1 MMRLIR
7 SGPRRRGLW
16 LAALAAGAA
25 LAASAVPRGRVQDA
39 VPQPGGTLRVR
50 GFAEAGKPDL
60 DPASGRWVF
69 VTEQIYDGLVWL
81 DEKLQPT
88 PRLAQYWTIS
98 KDGRTYV
105 FDLRPG
111 VRFHNGDVLTSEDV
125 KFSLER
131 LLRRETNSPVRD
143 YFLARIAG
151 AREFADGKAAGVAG
165 FRCPTSATFEIQ
177 WLNPEVSALTL
188 LSLSFCKILPR
199 TAVQAGGPSFFYR
212 PAGTGAF
219 KFDSYVLSPKGEI
232 MGVRMERNPDYYG
245 RKAYLEAIEFSPFY
259 TVEHFLNRE
268 IDIIPFV
275 SDRLALGNNPVLD
288 AGPGPVSYLLMSCA
302 VPPLDRPL
310 VRKAL
315 ALCIDKRKLAEAV
328 PDLEFV
334 QRPTNNFIPPR
345 WPDFYPLDDPS
356 LFDRAKGRQMLEDMS
371 YFFDKPFPRLLV
383 LLPASMRDSGAGTR
397 FFNELESQFGK
408 IEVPLSLRYYQTL
421 REAKDYR
428 QPFLALAEW
437 APDFPDPESVLRP
450 LFHSRSEINLANG
463 RYANPR
469 VDALLEEA
477 VTEPSL
483 SRRNELF
490 RRIEVILGDDLPA
503 VPLYSNDPR
512 IVVQAGVRGVK
523 VPLMGFSYLD
533 ARNIWLVRREPPQ

>member
-1 MMRLIR
+1 MN
-7 SGPRRRGLW
+7 SNARRRVLRRGSAAGI
-16 LAALAAGAA
+16 LAAAALFGAA
-25 LAASAVPRGRVQDA
+25 LVPGGRIQDA
-39 VPQPGGTLRVR
+39 TPQTGGTLRVR
-50 GFAEAGKPDL
+50 GLAESGRPDL

-69 VTEQIYDGLVWL
+69 VTEQIYEGLVWL
-81 DEKLQPT
+81 DEKLQPS

-105 FDLRPG
+105 FYLRPG
-111 VRFHNGDVLTSEDV
+111 VKFHNGDALTSEDV

-151 AREFADGKAAGVAG
+151 AREFAEGKAGGVAG
-165 FRCPTSATFEIQ
+165 FRCPDAATFEIQ
-177 WLNPEVSALTL
+177 YLNPEVSSLTL

-199 TAVQAGGPSFFYR
+199 KAVLAAGASFFYR

-232 MGVRMERNPDYYG
+232 MGVRMERNPDYYA
-245 RKAYLEAIEFSPFY
+245 RKAYLDAIEFSPYY
-259 TVEHFLNRE
+259 TVEHFLSRE
-268 IDIIPFV
+268 IDIIPFL

-302 VPPLDRPL
+302 NPPLDRPL

-315 ALCIDKRKLAEAV
+315 ALAIDKGKLVAAV
-328 PDLEFV
+328 PDREFV

-371 YFFDKPFPRLLV
+371 YFFDKPFPCLLV
-383 LLPASMRDSGAGTR
+383 LLPASMRDSGAGAR
-397 FFNELESQFGK
+397 FFGELASQFGK
-408 IEVPLSLRYYQTL
+408 IEVPLSLRYYQSL
-421 REAKDYR
+421 REVKDYR

-450 LFHSRSEINLANG
+450 LFYSRSEINLANG

-477 VTEPSL
+477 VRETSL

-490 RRIEVILGDDLPA
+490 RRIEILLGEDLPA

-512 IVVQAGVRGVK
+512 IVVQSTVRGIK
-523 VPLMGFSYLD
+523 IPLMGFAYLD
-533 ARNIWLVRREPPQ
+533 ARDIWLVRRDLPQ

>member
-1 MMRLIR
+1 MNA
-7 SGPRRRGLW
+7 STRRRQFRWSSAAGI
-16 LAALAAGAA
+16 LAATALFGAS
-25 LAASAVPRGRVQDA
+25 LVSGGRVQDE
-39 VPQPGGTLRVR
+39 VPQSGGTLRVR
-50 GFAEAGKPDL
+50 GLAESGKPDL

-81 DEKLQPT
+81 NEKLQPM

-111 VRFHNGDVLTSEDV
+111 VKFHNGDALTSEDV

-143 YFLARIAG
+143 YFLARISG
-151 AREFADGKAAGVAG
+151 AREFVDGKAGGVSG
-165 FRCPTSATFEIQ
+165 LRCPNASTFEIQ

-188 LSLSFCKILPR
+188 LSLSFCKILPSK
-199 TAVQAGGPSFFYR
+199 AVLAGGASFFYK
-212 PAGTGAF
+212 PSGTGAF
-219 KFDSYVLSPKGEI
+219 KFDSYVLSPKGEL

-245 RKAYLEAIEFSPFY
+245 RKAYLDAIEFSPYY

-302 VPPLDRPL
+302 NPPLDRQL

-315 ALCIDKRKLAEAV
+315 ALSINKEKLAAAV
-328 PDLEFV
+328 PDLAFV

-345 WPDFYPLDDPS
+345 WPDFYPLDDPA

-383 LLPASMRDSGAGTR
+383 LLPVSMRESGAGNR
-397 FFNELESQFGK
+397 FFDELASQLGK
-408 IEVPLSLRYYQTL
+408 IEVPLSLRYYQSL
-421 REAKDYR
+421 REVKDYR

-477 VTEPSL
+477 VKETSL
-483 SRRNELF
+483 NRRNELF
-490 RRIEVILGDDLPA
+490 RRIELILGEDLPA

-512 IVVQAGVRGVK
+512 IVVQSVVRGIK
-523 VPLMGFSYLD
+523 VPLMGFAYLD
-533 ARNIWLVRREPPQ
+533 ARDVWLARKEPPQ